1 MNLCVIPARSGSLR
15 LKNKNIKIFKKKP
28 LIYYS
33 IKTAIDS
40 KLFDKV
46 IVSTNS
52 EKIKKISLKYGAEVP
67 YKRSKKLSNHKATI
81 MQVINDVII
90 YYEKE
95 KINFNNICCLYPTAI
110 FTDRQLIRDS
120 YKKFIKNKK
129 KYLISSLEF
138 PSFVEKGFKIQNNK
152 IKLLFKNYKNKN
164 SNNLS
169 STYYDAGQFLWGKSI
184 AFKKKKDIFSK
195 HSSIY
200 LLNSPK
206 FIDINTNHDWN
217 KILEY
222 SKIFK

>member
-33 IKTAIDS
+33 IRTAINS
-40 KLFDKV
+40 KLFDKI

-52 EKIKKISLKYGAEVP
+52 QKIKKIAIKYGAEVP
-67 YKRSKKLSNHKATI
+67 YIRSKKLSNHSATI
-81 MQVINDVII
+81 MQVINDAII
-90 YYEKE
+90 YFEKK
-95 KINFNNICCLYPTAI
+95 KINFTNICCLYPTAI
-110 FTDRQLIRDS
+110 FADYKLIRKS
-120 YKKFIKNKK
+120 YIKFIKNKK

-138 PSFVEKGFKIQNNK
+138 PSFVEKGFKIENNE
-152 IKLLFKNYKNKN
+152 IKLLFSNYKNKN

-169 STYYDAGQFLWGKSI
+169 STYYDAGQFLWGKSK
-184 AFKKKKDIFSK
+184 AFKNKKDIFSK
-195 HSSIY
+195 HSSIF

-206 FIDINTNHDWN
+206 FIDLNTKHDWN
-217 KILEY
+217 KVLEY